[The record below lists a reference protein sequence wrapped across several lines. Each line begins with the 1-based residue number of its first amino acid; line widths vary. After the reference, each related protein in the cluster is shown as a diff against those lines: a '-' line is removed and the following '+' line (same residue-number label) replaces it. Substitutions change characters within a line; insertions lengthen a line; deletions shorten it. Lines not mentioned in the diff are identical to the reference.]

1 MDHSGIIIGKTQGGD
16 TVNITLN
23 GTGTATPGTLL
34 TLMAKRVDNATKLDL
49 WGTFNLIEF
58 T

>member
-1 MDHSGIIIGKTQGGD
+1 MIHSGIVIGRTQGGD
-16 TVNITLN
+16 SVHTALN
-23 GTGTATPGTLL
+23 GTGTASAGTLL

-58 T
+58 S